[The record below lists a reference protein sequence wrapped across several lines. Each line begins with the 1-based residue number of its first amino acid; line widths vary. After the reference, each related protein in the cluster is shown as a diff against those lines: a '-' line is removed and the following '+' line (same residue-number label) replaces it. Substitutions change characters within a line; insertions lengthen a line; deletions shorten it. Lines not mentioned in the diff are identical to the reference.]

1 MVLVQIPGIANRL
14 ISKAINTI
22 DSNSI
27 ITLNPLAVPVAMSDK
42 RVIAGGGSRAAKKRR
57 KESATKSDQGPTDDV
72 KKSNSGQEESLISK
86 KSKFSADTL
95 SRISLEL
102 VEASAAITSSS
113 SSGMSKKLHCDLL
126 KLSVK
131 EVMALEDVV
140 EVDCPSRAAAVLS
153 ILLSPFERSTFYSD
167 YWEKRPMHSS
177 NDSDKNKCVKGLLSS
192 KQFRQIIKSHS
203 ILYGLDVTTSQIKTR
218 YDTKSPDGDEEDEE
232 EEVLIEAKESEL
244 WEHYKGGYSIRL
256 LCPQKFHDPLWSLLS
271 VLEFE
276 FGTRVGC
283 CVDLIPPNGQGFK
296 PRYDNYDSLV
306 VQLEG
311 CSKWKV
317 YSPLEGFE
325 LPRSPSFEIELSQL
339 PAVVSFEAVLK
350 PGECMYIPKGW
361 TRRQEN
367 FSPESSMFLSIQMN
381 EGNCMADLLEIV
393 MPEALA
399 EAVEKKTD
407 LRRSLPRSFH
417 SFMGVAS
424 SENDEDPLR

>member
-1 MVLVQIPGIANRL
+1 
-14 ISKAINTI
+14 
-22 DSNSI
+22 
-27 ITLNPLAVPVAMSDK
+27 MSDK
-42 RVIAGGGSRAAKKRR
+42 KIMAGGGSRAAKKRR
-57 KESATKSDQGPTDDV
+57 KECAIKSDQGQTDDIH
-72 KKSNSGQEESLISK
+72 KSNSGQEESSITK
-86 KSKFSADTL
+86 KSKFSVDTL
-95 SRISLEL
+95 TRTALEL
-102 VEASAAITSSS
+102 VEASATFSTPS
-113 SSGMSKKLHCDLL
+113 SSGTRKKLQCDLL
-126 KLSVK
+126 KLSIK

-140 EVDCPSRAAAVLS
+140 EVDYPNRAATVLS
-153 ILLSPFERSTFYSD
+153 ILLSPFERGTFYSD
-167 YWEKRPMHSS
+167 YWEKRPMHCA
-177 NDSDKNKCVKGLLSS
+177 NDADKKKCVKGLLSS
-192 KQFRQIIKSHS
+192 KQFRQIITSHS
-203 ILYGLDVTTSQIKTR
+203 ILYGLDVTTSQMKTI
-218 YDTKSPDGDEEDEE
+218 YNTKLPCGEE
-232 EEVLIEAKESEL
+232 EEGEEEEELIEAKESEL
-244 WEHYKGGYSIRL
+244 WEHFKDGYSIRL

-311 CSKWKV
+311 YSEWKL

-325 LPRSPSFEIELSQL
+325 LPRSPSFEVELSQL
-339 PAVVSFEAVLK
+339 PAVFSFEAVLK

-367 FSPESSMFLSIQMN
+367 VSPESSMFLNIQMN
-381 EGNCMADLLEIV
+381 EGNCMADLLETV